1 MADGL
6 RRTRPRSSV
15 GTLLCL
21 VVLFLVTVRLEA
33 IAQSSG
39 AWITNDQQE
48 QIIRRLRT
56 VLPQGWAITQTAMNK
71 TPDDWY
77 TLDKRGF
84 EVDGTNDEHVFQI
97 WFLPKDWLGIRRSR
111 TNRMRLVYW
120 EGVLMGRDFKTITNT
135 DQVPVQE
142 ALHGLDMH
150 TPSLVNS
157 GWYEAQK
164 LFNDRMSE
172 VDSRAQAL
180 VSHFC
185 RDQSCKDEAAYSLI
199 VLGVPSR
206 TITLDCAEHAREDA
220 QGFCVSALDIWEG
233 KTMFASWVM

>member
-1 MADGL
+1 
-6 RRTRPRSSV
+6 
-15 GTLLCL
+15 
-21 VVLFLVTVRLEA
+21 
-33 IAQSSG
+33 
-39 AWITNDQQE
+39 
-48 QIIRRLRT
+48 
-56 VLPQGWAITQTAMNK
+56 
-71 TPDDWY
+71 
-77 TLDKRGF
+77 
-84 EVDGTNDEHVFQI
+84 
-97 WFLPKDWLGIRRSR
+97 
-111 TNRMRLVYW
+111 MRLVYW

-164 LFNDRMSE
+164 LFKGRMSD

-185 RDQSCKDEAAYSLI
+185 KDQSCKDEAAYSLI

-220 QGFCVSALDIWEG
+220 QGFCVSALGYMGGQDSVRVLGDVVSNPMTSPQVQKYAAMSLNSVADPSSGPALLRALHTI
-233 KTMFASWVM
+233 SWPEATEQTAEALGRIRYEIAAPEILMRMKRRAA